1 MASILGVETL
11 QHTNGTTATTIASDG
26 EVSFSQPFAVNPK
39 LIGSAVS
46 LNTLSH
52 KDFTI
57 PAGTN
62 RFTITLDAAEG
73 PDSGYLT
80 ARLGTSGGIIS
91 SSTYITNNTNGSSS
105 YAGYGSTGGDAF
117 LLSAWSNNASDITG
131 TMTFTH
137 HGGNIWL
144 FSADLLS
151 PEYVNYFISWRGRI
165 SLGAECTTVRIL
177 PDTGNFGSLAH
188 IHTQSRAGITSNS
201 LKFPENPTI

>member
-1 MASILGVETL
+1 MSKILVNEL
-11 QHTNGTTATTIASDG
+11 AHTNDTTAITVASDG
-26 EVSFSQPFAVNPK
+26 EVSFSQPYAVNPK
-39 LIGSAVS
+39 LIGSTVT

-57 PAGTN
+57 PSGTN
-62 RFTITLDAAEG
+62 RFTVTLDAAEG

-91 SSTYITNNTNGSSS
+91 SSSYLTHNANFQSSS
-105 YAGYGSTGGDAF
+105 AGYGSAGADAF
-117 LLSAWSNNASDITG
+117 QLTAWSNDAADMTG

-144 FSADLLS
+144 MSADLVS
-151 PEYVNYFISWRGRI
+151 PEYTNYFISFRGRI

-177 PDTGNFGSLAH
+177 PDTGNFDGGTANLLL
-188 IHTQSRAGITSNS
+188 G
-201 LKFPENPTI
+201 

>member
-1 MASILGVETL
+1 MTSILKVDSIA
-11 QHTNGTTATTIASDG
+11 QSNGTTAVTIASDG
-26 EVSFSQPFAVNPK
+26 EVSFSQPFPVNPK
-39 LIGSAVS
+39 LNGSAVS

-57 PAGTN
+57 PSGTN

-91 SSTYITNNTNGSSS
+91 SSTYITNNTNFQSSS
-105 YAGYGSTGGDAF
+105 AGYGSTGADAF
-117 LLSAWSNNASDITG
+117 LLSAWSNDASDITG

-144 FSADLLS
+144 MNADLLS
-151 PEYVNYFISWRGRI
+151 PEYIAYFMSWRGRI

-177 PDTGNFGSLAH
+177 PDTGNFDGGTANLLL
-188 IHTQSRAGITSNS
+188 G
-201 LKFPENPTI
+201 

>member
-1 MASILGVETL
+1 MEYLQLSKVYVNNIHNKAGTRAMTL
-11 QHTNGTTATTIASDG
+11 ATSG

-39 LIGSAVS
+39 LLGTAVS
-46 LNTLSH
+46 LNTLSY

-57 PAGTN
+57 PSGTN

-91 SSTYITNNTNGSSS
+91 SSSYITSNTNGSSS
-105 YAGYGSTGGDAF
+105 FAGYGSTGADAF
-117 LLSAWSNNASDITG
+117 LLSAWSNDASDITG

-177 PDTGNFGSLAH
+177 PDTGSFDGGTANLLLG
-188 IHTQSRAGITSNS
+188 
-201 LKFPENPTI
+201 